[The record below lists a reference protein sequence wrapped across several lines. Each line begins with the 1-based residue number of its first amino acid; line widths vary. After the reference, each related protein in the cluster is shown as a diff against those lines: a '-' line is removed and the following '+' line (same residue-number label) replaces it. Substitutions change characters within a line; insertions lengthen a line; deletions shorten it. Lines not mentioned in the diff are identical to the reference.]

1 MNSGRS
7 FSKAKPTDA
16 RDAETAAE
24 FSWIYALPIAAA
36 LIRPTERS
44 NFRLHASNS
53 RFHELGIAASG
64 VNAPTE
70 IRQAV
75 ANIIGSAGTAQHFN
89 CQILSGEQPADMQGH
104 IAALPKHGA
113 TDGLYLLTLIDRTHE
128 MRTEKN
134 LRHELVSDGLT
145 GLPNRAGFVAMAA
158 ERSRDGEA
166 AQHAVLL
173 LDLSRFSRIN
183 EHIGPFAGD
192 ELIIAVARRLRGN
205 MRGGDV
211 LARTGGDEFAISS
224 RMNGDSSSV
233 QELARRIQ
241 SCFDHPFR
249 IGQLT
254 VSISCAIGGAV
265 KYLAERKIGET
276 AKHLQNDEDH
286 LRLAQIALKRAKHS
300 GRIEI
305 YEPEAS
311 MISDNRFSMET
322 ALRQAIEEDQ
332 LSLAF
337 QPLVDFSSGRVAGF
351 EALARWDG
359 ANGNPIP
366 PTEFIP
372 IAEDSGLIVPLGQWA
387 IGKAAEMLAHW
398 DKLNGGTA
406 VDCYV
411 SVNVSAI
418 QLRRDDIVEVARAAL
433 AAHNIGG
440 ERLMIELT
448 ESAIIG
454 DPDHALAVLNE
465 LKKLK
470 TRIAMDDFGTGYS
483 NLAYLQRLPID
494 VLKIDRSFVEHM
506 VDDRDQVAIVRT
518 IQSLAEALHLQT
530 TAEGVETAD
539 QARLLSAM
547 GCDFGQGY
555 LFARPLDS
563 ESALEFWRRSHEK
576 PIF

>member
-1 MNSGRS
+1 MARP
-7 FSKAKPTDA
+7 ADA

-24 FSWIYALPIAAA
+24 VSWIDALPIAAA
-36 LIRPTERS
+36 LIRPTERGH
-44 NFRLHASNS
+44 FRLHASNAS
-53 RFHELGIAASG
+53 FHHLGIAASG

-70 IRQAV
+70 ILQAV
-75 ANIIGSAGTAQHFN
+75 QNIIRAGGQTQQFTCHIGSGDEA
-89 CQILSGEQPADMQGH
+89 ADMQGH
-104 IAALPKHGA
+104 ISALPDHGA
-113 TDGLYLLTLIDRTHE
+113 THGLYLLTLIDRTNE
-128 MRTEKN
+128 IRTEKN

-145 GLPNRAGFVAMAA
+145 GLPNRAGFVAKLA
-158 ERSRDGEA
+158 ERSRDDEA
-166 AQHAVLL
+166 AHHAVLL
-173 LDLSRFSRIN
+173 LNLSRFSRIN

-192 ELIIAVARRLRGN
+192 ELIVAVARRLRGN

-224 RMNGDSSSV
+224 RMNGGGTTV
-233 QELARRIQ
+233 QDLAQRIQ
-241 SCFDHPFR
+241 NCFEHPFR

-265 KYLAERKIGET
+265 KKLADDGDQED
-276 AKHLQNDEDH
+276 LQDGADH

-337 QPLVDFSSGRVAGF
+337 QPLVEFSSGRVAGF
-351 EALARWDG
+351 EALARWES
-359 ANGNPIP
+359 ANGNTIS

-398 DKLNGGTA
+398 DACNGGEA

-418 QLRRDDIVEVARAAL
+418 QLLRDDVVDVARGAL
-433 AAHNIGG
+433 AAHKIGG

-506 VDDRDQVAIVRT
+506 VDDREQVAIVRT

-555 LFARPLDS
+555 HFARPLNGA
-563 ESALEFWRRSHEK
+563 SALEFWRRSLLK